1 MEATPYDPARLL
13 PTSRRAAVAEAA
25 ELRRAIKVS
34 AREWQRTVD
43 ALDSPV
49 LVLELDGRVRR
60 LNRAAADLLHC
71 DFPDVLGRMLPELG
85 ADEPW
90 RSAAV
95 AVEASRARLGPD
107 RRLCV
112 DPGGRTWEL
121 VTKVSRQMEPAW
133 VVLVLHDLT
142 ERVALEARVR
152 RHEVMSALGSLV
164 AGVAH
169 EARNPLFGIS
179 AALDAF
185 TSRFGDDERFRPFL
199 EVLRGEVGRLGT
211 LVTDLFEYGK
221 APTRVL
227 SQDQVAPTLGDAL
240 ADCVSLAEKHEVAV
254 EIHRADGLPRVLLDR
269 ARLAYVFRNLLQNA
283 VQHSPPGSVVEV
295 RLERAGDRVAAG
307 VRCTM
312 RDHGPGFSAA
322 DLPRI
327 FEPFFSRRR
336 GGVGLGLA
344 IAQRIVEEHGG
355 TLRARNHPHGGAELD
370 VWLPSVTDPA
380 PARSVGNDGG
390 EP

>member
-1 MEATPYDPARLL
+1 MEASPHDPARRL
-13 PTSRRAAVAEAA
+13 PTGRRAAAAETA
-25 ELRRAIKVS
+25 ELRRAIRVA

-60 LNRAAADLLHC
+60 LNLAATDLLRC
-71 DFPDVLGRMLPELG
+71 DFPDVLGRTLPELG
-85 ADEPW
+85 TEEPW

-95 AVEASRARLGPD
+95 AVEASRARLAPD
-107 RRLCV
+107 RRQCV
-112 DPGGRTWEL
+112 DPVGRTWEL
-121 VTKVSRQMEPAW
+121 VTKVSRQSDPAW

-142 ERVALEARVR
+142 ERVTLEERVR

-185 TSRFGDDERFRPFL
+185 TSRFGDDARFQPFL
-199 EVLRGEVGRLGT
+199 EVLRGEVRRLGS

-227 SQDQVAPTLGDAL
+227 SQDQVASTLGDAL
-240 ADCVSLAEKHEVAV
+240 EDCIPLAETREVAV
-254 EIHRADGLPRVLLDR
+254 EVHRADGLPRVLLDR

-283 VQHSPPGSVVEV
+283 VQHSPSGSSVEV
-295 RLERAGDRVAAG
+295 RLEPAGDRAASG
-307 VRCTM
+307 VRCTV

-355 TLRARNHPHGGAELD
+355 TLRAHNHRDGGAELD
-370 VWLPSVTDPA
+370 VWLPSVTGPA
-380 PARSVGNDGG
+380 PARRVGSDGS